1 MLKKGLVLAAILLPL
16 VAIITLKT
24 PVKSLILPEQKPIVS
39 PIAKTT
45 PAILPASTS
54 ITATLTPTKK
64 PPAKLTKSTYSIA
77 LIGDLD
83 RSLKGKYETT
93 SFKLY
98 NYGIGAQNVEM
109 GLERLNSPFTN
120 RERNYPPITQI
131 NADIIIIGSF
141 SYNPFD
147 PHNPQKH
154 KDLLG
159 QMIEE
164 TKKYASQVYV
174 LVEIAP
180 LGKTFGKG
188 TNGVNLPEDKAE
200 EHALRI
206 IEQLNDTIEIAR
218 ERNVGIIN
226 VFSSTEFIR
235 PPRDIS
241 LWQIL

>member
-77 LIGDLD
+77 LIGDSMVDTMGENLEYLD

-206 IEQLNDTIEIAR
+206 IEQLNDTIEIAAGR
-218 ERNVGIIN
+218 STGI
-226 VFSSTEFIR
+226 
-235 PPRDIS
+235 
-241 LWQIL
+241 WK